1 MPSND
6 YLRII
11 AMDLLNST
19 MPPHSHY
26 FLRGI
31 YGKK

>member
-19 MPPHSHY
+19 MPLQSHY
-26 FLRGI
+26 YIRGI
-31 YGKK
+31 YGKR